1 VHLVAV
7 GLELLPVAGHLEAE
21 LEAAAVGI
29 VGEDRRQ
36 AQVDVAV
43 DQRGGARVE
52 LGRGHLHEQPLGGCF
67 EDALGRPLRAFL
79 GSGTFLVGILAATA
93 ACVFPV
99 MLRSVTD
106 PAWSLTAY
114 NSSVPADSLRIALG
128 WWVIGFP
135 LALLYFYTLFRL
147 HRGKAVAAQGSEGY

>member
-1 VHLVAV
+1 VFL
-7 GLELLPVAGHLEAE
+7 GLRA
-21 LEAAAVGI
+21 
-29 VGEDRRQ
+29 
-36 AQVDVAV
+36 
-43 DQRGGARVE
+43 
-52 LGRGHLHEQPLGGCF
+52 
-67 EDALGRPLRAFL
+67 GRPLRAFL